1 MDNWEDPTP
10 IESNPSSSEPNSLPI
25 PVPVSVVTSSTN
37 SNTESEGNPASRS
50 NKRKTSEIWDHFK
63 KLDGNVK
70 APRAACMYYGKD
82 YACHTILNGTS
93 NMWSH
98 LGVCKKFPFV
108 IDRKQKTLVL
118 EFRPIIKR
126 GNNGEENLVT
136 IKAVGY
142 SYEEC
147 RKALG
152 KMIILDELLFN
163 FVENQGFK
171 SFCQV
176 MQPRFDVPSRLTI

>member
-1 MDNWEDPTP
+1 MDNREDRTS
-10 IESNPSSSEPNSLPI
+10 IESNPSSSEPHSFPI
-25 PVPVSVVTSSTN
+25 PAPVLVATSSTN

-50 NKRKTSEIWDHFK
+50 NKRKTSQIWDHLK
-63 KLDGNVK
+63 KLDGNAK
-70 APRAACMYYGKD
+70 ASRASCMNCGKD

-118 EFRPIIKR
+118 QPRPMIKG

-142 SYEEC
+142 SYE
-147 RKALG
+147 
-152 KMIILDELLFN
+152 
-163 FVENQGFK
+163 
-171 SFCQV
+171 
-176 MQPRFDVPSRLTI
+176 